1 MITIVVPVYR
11 RAHQIAPLVANIAE
25 TTELEHEVIFVCTMG
40 DREAVEA
47 CELSGHQTFVST
59 GGPGRGDFAKKINLA
74 YFATKGEWIFQGA
87 TDIEF
92 TPGWDTAALEAARE
106 GALVVGTN
114 DEGNPSVISGQH
126 STHTL
131 ISRDYCDS
139 PGASMDGPGTVFS
152 TEYEHQFV
160 DQELVK
166 LAQARGVW
174 AFARESVVRHNHPH
188 WGRAP
193 MDAVYDLGLS
203 SFGRDRIT
211 FIRRRQMW
219 GNKR

>member
-1 MITIVVPVYR
+1 MIEIIVPVLG
-11 RAHQIAPLVANIAE
+11 RAHQIEPLLECIASA
-25 TTELEHEVIFVCTMG
+25 TVVDHHVTFVCSSH
-40 DREAVEA
+40 DILAREA
-47 CELSGHQTFVST
+47 CEASGAETLVATWGH
-59 GGPGRGDFAKKINLA
+59 GAGDFAKKIGLGYA
-74 YFATKGEWIFQGA
+74 STEGEWIFQGA

-92 TPGWDTAALEAARE
+92 EPGWDLAALHLSGS
-106 GALVVGTN
+106 GALVIGTN

-131 ISRDYCDS
+131 IARSYCDD

-152 TEYEHQFV
+152 GAYAHQFV

-174 AFARESVVRHNHPH
+174 AFSRESIVRHNHPH
-188 WGRAP
+188 WNRGP
-193 MDAVYDLGLS
+193 MDATYELGLS

-211 FIRRRQMW
+211 FIQRRMLW
-219 GNKR
+219 A